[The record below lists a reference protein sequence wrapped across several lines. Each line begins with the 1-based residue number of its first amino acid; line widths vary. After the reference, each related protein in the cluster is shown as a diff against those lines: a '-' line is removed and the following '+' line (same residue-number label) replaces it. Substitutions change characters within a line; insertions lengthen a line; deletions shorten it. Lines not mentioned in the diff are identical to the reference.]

1 MKKFLVCFA
10 LLAISLGCFA
20 KDNFKMSGKIDGVK
34 KDTLVVLYTL
44 LKAIVGE
51 NEVFY
56 KYLDDTLG
64 K

>member
-1 MKKFLVCFA
+1 
-10 LLAISLGCFA
+10 
-20 KDNFKMSGKIDGVK
+20 MSGKIDGVK